1 MIPCTV
7 FHRWLPRVV
16 FVLIGLL
23 ALAPQRNAEAQS
35 DSVDTAFQ
43 GLQQRLVQ
51 DGFDSDRIGRIYANA
66 DVRFDAEGVAWFF
79 TYRESKLNY
88 DQFLSHASLRKARS
102 YQERHAAALRE
113 AESIYGVDRN
123 VITAILLVETKLGTY
138 LGNRA
143 ILNTLSTMA
152 SLSDPQVREQ
162 LWESMEGKKRISR
175 KRFEEKADGKS
186 RWAYGELK
194 AFLEYAELENIDPLQ
209 TVGSLA
215 GAMGISQFMPSN
227 ALKLAEDGNGD
238 GRVDLFD
245 HADAIAS
252 VANYLRHHGWRPG
265 IGRDRAFK
273 ILLRYNYSKY
283 YANTVLDIAE
293 RLKG

>member
-1 MIPCTV
+1 MIPFTV
-7 FHRWLPRVV
+7 FHRWL
-16 FVLIGLL
+16 FGFCMLLIGAV
-23 ALAPQRNAEAQS
+23 ALAPKMAGAQS
-35 DSVDTAFQ
+35 EPVDIAFQ
-43 GLQQRLVQ
+43 GLQQRLVT
-51 DGFDSDRIGRIYANA
+51 DGFDPERIGRIYASEE
-66 DVRFDAEGVAWFF
+66 VRFDADGIAWFF

-88 DQFLSHASLRKARS
+88 DQFLSRASLRKAEA
-102 YQERHAAALRE
+102 YQRKHDTALRE
-113 AESIYGVDRN
+113 AEAHYGVDRH

-152 SLSDPQVREQ
+152 SLADPRVRERF
-162 LWESMEGKKRISR
+162 WNSIEGKKRIGR
-175 KRFEEKADGKS
+175 KRFEEKAEAKS

-194 AFLEYAELENIDPLQ
+194 AFLQYAEAENIDPLQ

-252 VANYLRHHGWRPG
+252 VANYLQHHGWRPG

-283 YANTVLDIAE
+283 YANTVLDIAD
-293 RLKG
+293 RLRG